1 MTRTVEIY
9 FEDLKSEAK
18 ERLLQEFETTK
29 EQENWDTV
37 PLAVIERKVEDLY
50 P

>member
-18 ERLLQEFETTK
+18 ERLLQELETS
-29 EQENWDTV
+29 EDQENWDTV
-37 PLAVIERKVEDLY
+37 PLAVLVREVKDHY